1 MIRQQE
7 PVKIFFS
14 NINAFVTELQIMT
27 LLQQPFEYM
36 DSLAHEFLLMQKP
49 QVVTQN
55 SDPLSLT
62 FCMCHVIDCF
72 I

>member
-36 DSLAHEFLLMQKP
+36 DSLAHEFLLM
-49 QVVTQN
+49 
-55 SDPLSLT
+55 
-62 FCMCHVIDCF
+62 
-72 I
+72 